1 MFYNNDNNIGNSSNI
16 GNNNDDNIGGS
27 SNKISPNIVNK
38 HLQANKAE
46 RFGRLDE
53 LRISQKS

>member
-1 MFYNNDNNIGNSSNI
+1 MFYNDNDNNIGNSSNI
-16 GNNNDDNIGGS
+16 GNNNDNNIGGS

-53 LRISQKS
+53 LRNS